1 VCFVVLHSLQDYLRT
16 GTRDLEETKKQ
27 EPHDIVH
34 MYADSD
40 KADDSS
46 DAQDSDQR
54 LRWEGFL
61 NLADGQKLGEDVLQA
76 MELVDET
83 REETKEQTT
92 QVDKIYTKRLYE
104 SLADQIEAGKR

>member
-1 VCFVVLHSLQDYLRT
+1 
-16 GTRDLEETKKQ
+16 
-27 EPHDIVH
+27 
-34 MYADSD
+34 
-40 KADDSS
+40 
-46 DAQDSDQR
+46 
-54 LRWEGFL
+54 
-61 NLADGQKLGEDVLQA
+61 LQA